1 MEDIFNFH
9 SISLTKDLEEPFDY
23 RNETVKNIISN
34 GLSDILSNHI
44 FSQKLKKCKK
54 LYKFL
59 GKKRNSPLLSNEEI
73 KEIYPKIKDIK
84 SGDIEV
90 YDNNNLYSIHIKQ
103 EDDFSIIDLY
113 KKPFLI
119 KTIFDDSNKMDID
132 FISETTAMA
141 QKLKNLSEYDFDL
154 FYCKDNILQIEKPLK
169 DIYKIMPDNTI
180 IPNEIEFD
188 NNIDNNIIN
197 NINNNININNIKSN
211 INENNIINNDINN
224 NINNNIIINNKLI
237 NESNEFNIRQ
247 FFLIMKSFVPKLEE
261 EDLLYENIYPTNPN
275 NSNLIQPEF
284 ITKFYF
290 YYFTM
295 NEELKKK
302 YNYIRTE
309 ERINFENS
317 LNDFI
322 LNNHTQNIRFYGGL
336 KGIGKTTSLIYFSFQ
351 KNNRVFYINLEAYN
365 KNKDENKLK
374 DLLLQLNKLYGL
386 FALKDL
392 KDKKIKNKIE
402 NYIKNNYKSLDIL
415 QLISVIIKQFIEFAN
430 TAKYFFCF
438 IIDQISF
445 SFPFKN
451 KEIYEIINLV
461 ENCIFIKLI
470 ICTTVN
476 NDYIKNYINK
486 IFLNNVKYDF
496 YYLQEFIS
504 QETIKQYIL
513 KSETEEIKYFMDD
526 LGNSLYFYY
535 ELKKKRKIDNYLNY
549 LNQNIKKNLE
559 EYYKDNNS
567 IEKYLELLDLVLG
580 EKVICGSTLI
590 KKINEIPIKYLK
602 IK

>member
-1 MEDIFNFH
+1 
-9 SISLTKDLEEPFDY
+9 
-23 RNETVKNIISN
+23 
-34 GLSDILSNHI
+34 
-44 FSQKLKKCKK
+44 
-54 LYKFL
+54 
-59 GKKRNSPLLSNEEI
+59 
-73 KEIYPKIKDIK
+73 
-84 SGDIEV
+84 
-90 YDNNNLYSIHIKQ
+90 
-103 EDDFSIIDLY
+103 
-113 KKPFLI
+113 
-119 KTIFDDSNKMDID
+119 
-132 FISETTAMA
+132 
-141 QKLKNLSEYDFDL
+141 
-154 FYCKDNILQIEKPLK
+154 
-169 DIYKIMPDNTI
+169 MPDNTI
-180 IPNEIEFD
+180 IPNEIELD

-261 EDLLYENIYPTNPN
+261 KDLLYENIYPTNPN

-302 YNYIRTE
+302 YNYIRTK

-438 IIDQISF
+438 IIDQNSF

-461 ENCIFIKLI
+461 DNYIFIKLI

-476 NDYIKNYINK
+476 NDYTKNYINK

-559 EYYKDNNS
+559 KFYKDNNS

-590 KKINEIPIKYLK
+590 RKINEIPIKYLK